1 MNFFA
6 NLTTGKLI
14 MIISVLMF
22 ITLLYFFIRD
32 FYGKVLEGAKGK
44 DRDAAPIEPVAVA
57 SLQKTHQLE
66 EVINQKIANM
76 KLDLMAERLRITS
89 TAEVL
94 KNLASRAPSTRDLV
108 SNLF

>member
-32 FYGKVLEGAKGK
+32 FYGKVLESAKGK
-44 DRDAAPIEPVAVA
+44 THEAKPVEPVVVA
-57 SLQKTHQLE
+57 LLY
-66 EVINQKIANM
+66 
-76 KLDLMAERLRITS
+76 R
-89 TAEVL
+89 
-94 KNLASRAPSTRDLV
+94 SRAMLTRPAYW
-108 SNLF
+108 